1 MHSIILYKYPNS
13 SNIYEA
19 KIWRGKQICDWVAML
34 WLSKHDYSLKD
45 QDLKVVA
52 NVNAYLN
59 LEEKKRLALIRLK

>member
-1 MHSIILYKYPNS
+1 MKLRFGV
-13 SNIYEA
+13 E
-19 KIWRGKQICDWVAML
+19 KQICDWVAML

-52 NVNAYLN
+52 NVNQAYLN